1 MFAIS
6 ANSFP
11 FSEAPPI
18 RAPSIY
24 CSLNKTSAFL
34 LVTLPP
40 YKTFGVKLF
49 LDVDCTI
56 SFINL

>member
-49 LDVDCTI
+49 
-56 SFINL
+56 